1 MHRFG
6 LDPIDLLGGRHRGM
20 GIPVRHRK
28 FTAPGKRLRRQWRG
42 PGACGERGPGH
53 ESEGKPEKM
62 SAFHVPLLAFPTING
77 EESLSGAG

>member
-6 LDPIDLLGGRHRGM
+6 LEPIDLLGRRDS
-20 GIPVRHRK
+20 GIGILVRHRK
-28 FTAPGKRLRRQWRG
+28 LTARGEWLRREWRG
-42 PGACGERGPGH
+42 PGACGERGTGH

-62 SAFHVPLLAFPTING
+62 SAFHVPLLAFPTIDR